1 MRHIFLDTNFIIDY
15 FIREDFQGD
24 AEKLMT
30 LEKRSNSQF
39 FISYLTVANFAYI
52 MRKMPIDDLKSL
64 IRQICK
70 NFIIISN
77 TEAQIQRALDVNTSD
92 FEDLLQYQAAL
103 DAQCDYIITRNEKDF
118 SFSEIPVMSPTSFL
132 KTIINI

>member
-30 LEKRSNSQF
+30 LEKRANSPF

-52 MRKMPIDDLKSL
+52 LRKMPIDDLKSL